1 MPSVSPSNNDDG
13 GSDEQKRVCTDR
25 RSTSWRGSYAHGP
38 LGAVSDAVANESNDS
53 KRRAI
58 DAKVHGT
65 LSKLYA
71 NVKGSRELV
80 DKANCV
86 LVFPS
91 VIKVG
96 FVAGGE
102 YGEGA
107 LRVGG
112 KSVGYYNT
120 VSGSFGLQAGAQSKA
135 VIFLFMTHDA
145 LNSFRHS
152 KGWSVGGEGS
162 VAVLKVGANGS
173 IDTTTATAPVIAIVL
188 TNAGLMG
195 DVSLSGTK
203 VSRLNI

>member
-1 MPSVSPSNNDDG
+1 MNRRGFVRTGAMLVGAGLTLTVS
-13 GSDEQKRVCTDR
+13 
-25 RSTSWRGSYAHGP
+25 
-38 LGAVSDAVANESNDS
+38 LGAVSDAIASESNDS

-71 NVKGSRELV
+71 NVRGSRELV
-80 DKANCV
+80 DKANGV

-112 KSVGYYNT
+112 KSGGYYST

-145 LNSFRHS
+145 LNSFRRS

-162 VAVLKVGANGS
+162 VALLNVGANGA
-173 IDTTTATAPVIAIVL
+173 IDTTTATAPVNAIVL

-203 VSRLNI
+203 VSRLKI

>member
-1 MPSVSPSNNDDG
+1 MN
-13 GSDEQKRVCTDR
+13 R
-25 RSTSWRGSYAHGP
+25 RDFVRT
-38 LGAVSDAVANESNDS
+38 GAVLVGAGLTLTCHPGMVSDAFANESDES

-58 DAKVHGT
+58 DAKVHET

-80 DKANCV
+80 GKANGA

-145 LNSFRHS
+145 LNSFRHA

-162 VAVLKVGANGS
+162 VALLKVGANGA
-173 IDTTTATAPVIAIVL
+173 IDTTTATAPVNAIVL

-203 VSRLNI
+203 VSRLKI

>member
-1 MPSVSPSNNDDG
+1 M
-13 GSDEQKRVCTDR
+13 
-25 RSTSWRGSYAHGP
+25 
-38 LGAVSDAVANESNDS
+38 
-53 KRRAI
+53 
-58 DAKVHGT
+58 
-65 LSKLYA
+65 
-71 NVKGSRELV
+71 V
-80 DKANCV
+80 DKANGV

-112 KSVGYYNT
+112 RSVDYYST
-120 VSGSFGLQAGAQSKA
+120 VSGSFGMQAGAQSKA

-145 LNSFRHS
+145 LNSFSRS

-162 VAVLKVGANGS
+162 VALLKIGANGA
-173 IDTTTATAPVIAIVL
+173 IDTTTATAPVNAIVL

-203 VSRLNI
+203 VSRLKI

>member
-1 MPSVSPSNNDDG
+1 MNR
-13 GSDEQKRVCTDR
+13 RVFVRAGAALVGAGLALT
-25 RSTSWRGSYAHGP
+25 AP
-38 LGAVSDAVANESNDS
+38 LGAVRDAIANESNDS

-80 DKANCV
+80 DKANGV

-135 VIFLFMTHDA
+135 IIFLFMTHDA

-173 IDTTTATAPVIAIVL
+173 IDTTTATSPVNAIVL

-203 VSRLNI
+203 VSRLKI

>member
-1 MPSVSPSNNDDG
+1 MNRRGFVRTGAMLVGAGLTLTVS
-13 GSDEQKRVCTDR
+13 
-25 RSTSWRGSYAHGP
+25 
-38 LGAVSDAVANESNDS
+38 LGAVSDAIANESNDS

-58 DAKVHGT
+58 DAKIHGT

-71 NVKGSRELV
+71 NVRGSRELV
-80 DKANCV
+80 DKANGV

-96 FVAGGE
+96 FVASGE

-112 KSVGYYNT
+112 KSVSYYST

-145 LNSFRHS
+145 LNSFRRS

-162 VAVLKVGANGS
+162 VALLKVGANGA
-173 IDTTTATAPVIAIVL
+173 IDTTTATAPVNAIVL

-203 VSRLNI
+203 VSRLKI

>member
-1 MPSVSPSNNDDG
+1 MH
-13 GSDEQKRVCTDR
+13 R
-25 RSTSWRGSYAHGP
+25 RSFIRTGSAA
-38 LGAVSDAVANESNDS
+38 LAVSGLTLAGFTVTLRDALAESNS
-53 KRRAI
+53 AKRQEI
-58 DAKVHGT
+58 DAKVHAT
-65 LSKLYA
+65 LSRLYET
-71 NVKGSRELV
+71 VKGSKELV
-80 DKANCV
+80 GKANGV

-91 VIKVG
+91 VLKVG

-107 LRVGG
+107 LHVGG
-112 KSVGYYNT
+112 KSVGYYST

-145 LNSFRHS
+145 LSKFRNS
-152 KGWSVGGEGS
+152 KGWSAGGEGS
-162 VAVLKVGANGS
+162 VALLKVGANGE
-173 IDTTTATAPVIAIVL
+173 IDTTTATAPVEAIVM

>member
-1 MPSVSPSNNDDG
+1 MH
-13 GSDEQKRVCTDR
+13 R
-25 RSTSWRGSYAHGP
+25 RSFIRTGSAA
-38 LGAVSDAVANESNDS
+38 LAVSGLTLAGFTVTLSDALAESNS
-53 KRRAI
+53 AKRQEI
-58 DAKVHGT
+58 DAKVHAT
-65 LSKLYA
+65 LSRLYET
-71 NVKGSRELV
+71 VKGSKELV
-80 DKANCV
+80 GKANGV

-91 VIKVG
+91 VLKVG

-107 LRVGG
+107 LHVGG
-112 KSVGYYNT
+112 KSVAYYST

-145 LNSFRHS
+145 LSKFRNS
-152 KGWSVGGEGS
+152 KGWSAGGEGS
-162 VAVLKVGANGS
+162 VALLKVGANGE
-173 IDTTTATAPVIAIVL
+173 IDTTTATAPVEAIVM

>member
-1 MPSVSPSNNDDG
+1 MQRRRFLQTGAAGLAAGLVLIASPGAISV
-13 GSDEQKRVCTDR
+13 
-25 RSTSWRGSYAHGP
+25 A
-38 LGAVSDAVANESNDS
+38 AANESNAS
-53 KRRAI
+53 KRSEI
-58 DAKVHGT
+58 DAKVQAT

-71 NVKGSRELV
+71 NVEGSRELV
-80 DKANCV
+80 SKANGV

-112 KSVGYYNT
+112 KSVGYYST

-135 VIFLFMTHDA
+135 VIFLFMTQDA

-152 KGWSVGGEGS
+152 KGWSAGGEGS
-162 VAVLKVGANGS
+162 VALLKVGANGAL
-173 IDTTTATAPVIAIVL
+173 DTTTATAPVNAIVL

>member
-1 MPSVSPSNNDDG
+1 MH
-13 GSDEQKRVCTDR
+13 R
-25 RSTSWRGSYAHGP
+25 RSFIRTGSAA
-38 LGAVSDAVANESNDS
+38 LAVSGLTLAGFTVTLSDALAESNS
-53 KRRAI
+53 AKRQEI
-58 DAKVHGT
+58 DAKVHAT
-65 LSKLYA
+65 LSRLYET
-71 NVKGSRELV
+71 VKGSKELV
-80 DKANCV
+80 GKANGV

-91 VIKVG
+91 VLKVG

-107 LRVGG
+107 LHVGG
-112 KSVGYYNT
+112 KSVGYYST

-145 LNSFRHS
+145 LSKFRNS
-152 KGWSVGGEGS
+152 KGWSAGGEGS
-162 VAVLKVGANGS
+162 VALLKVGANGE
-173 IDTTTATAPVIAIVL
+173 IDTTTATAPVEAIVM